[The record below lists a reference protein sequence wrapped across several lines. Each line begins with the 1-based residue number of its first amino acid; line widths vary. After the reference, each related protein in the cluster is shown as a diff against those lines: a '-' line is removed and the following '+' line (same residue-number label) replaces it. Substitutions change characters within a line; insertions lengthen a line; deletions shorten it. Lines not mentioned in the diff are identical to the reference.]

1 MSGHG
6 RRPPAR
12 RRFGRAAT
20 HATTAAARV
29 PEVGATLDRIL
40 ALPRVDRMLGWLLDR
55 PRAVQ
60 FAGIL
65 IGIVLVALAL
75 RPLIWPVDRPTTPA
89 ASSSG
94 AAPVSAPVTVPLA
107 QSAANSSEDEVV
119 HVVAAYNQ
127 ASIAAAAL
135 GRPDP
140 MAPYLAPDGSSTW
153 AEIQAEYQR
162 RARRGE
168 SHEPAL
174 TRWGVL
180 RIAVHA
186 DSATVETQEQ
196 WDDVTSIGG
205 QVIGSRRGILTRNTY
220 TLRRAVAPPRW
231 LITDVATTAIIT

>member
-127 ASIAAAAL
+127 ASIAAAVL
-135 GRPDP
+135 GRSDP
-140 MAPYLAPDGSSTW
+140 MAPYLAPDGKTW
-153 AEIQAEYQR
+153 TEVQTEYQR
-162 RARRGE
+162 RAMRGE
-168 SHEPAL
+168 THDPAL

-180 RIAVHA
+180 HMVA
-186 DSATVETQEQ
+186 DGDTATIETQEQ
-196 WDDVTSIGG
+196 WDDMISVGG
-205 QVIGSRRGILTRNTY
+205 QVVSSQRGILTRNSY
-220 TLRRAVAPPRW
+220 TLRRSPSLNRW
-231 LITDVATTAIIT
+231 LITDVATTTLNN